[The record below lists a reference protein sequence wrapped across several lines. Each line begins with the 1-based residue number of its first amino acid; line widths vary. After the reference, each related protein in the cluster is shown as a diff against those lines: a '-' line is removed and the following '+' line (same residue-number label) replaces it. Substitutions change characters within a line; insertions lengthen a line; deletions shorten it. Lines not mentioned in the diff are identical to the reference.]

1 MTSSAKQFRRDA
13 TAKAAN
19 SQHRAVLEKNIAT
32 YDAAVALGKTRY
44 VGWENARSVA
54 AQIKWE
60 ALNHLGQYLEQFER
74 AVVENSGH
82 IFWAETAE
90 DARRYIVELALRLG
104 VQKVVK
110 SKSMVTEEID
120 LNAAFA
126 AAGIESV
133 ETDLGEFICQLRG
146 EPPYHIVTPI
156 MHLTK
161 ADVAA
166 LFHEKFGTP
175 TTATAEELA
184 GVAREQL
191 RRVFLSAD
199 MGVTG
204 ANFLVADT
212 GMVALST
219 NEGNGRL
226 SVSLPRIH
234 VAVAGIE
241 KVIPCL
247 EDLAVLWPVLAAA
260 GNGQAVT
267 VYNTLLG
274 GPRHDDETDGPGE
287 FHVVLLDNGRT
298 RLLADAEQRDALHCI
313 RCGACLNA
321 CPVYKNI
328 GGHAYGTT
336 YQGPIGSVITPH
348 LRDACEWSHLSYAS
362 SLCGACTGVCPVRI
376 DIHHHLLHNRRN
388 AVRHKFDN
396 PFQRLA
402 FKAWLWAMQDATR
415 YRVGGKLARLAMRFG
430 LAQPFLKPW
439 TQCRDLPAPPAQSFR
454 EWWKRQ
460 DPHPDPLPYTTRER
474 EVFASPPS
482 AGGEDQGEGAEH
494 GGNTAKHS

>member
-1 MTSSAKQFRRDA
+1 MNAAQQFRRA
-13 TAKAAN
+13 AAKKAADPR
-19 SQHRAVLEKNIAT
+19 HRAVLEKNIAT
-32 YDAAVALGKTRY
+32 YDDAVARGRTRY
-44 VGWENARSVA
+44 AGWENARSTA
-54 AQIKWE
+54 AQIKWK
-60 ALNHLGQYLEQFER
+60 AINHLDSYLEQFER
-74 AVVENSGH
+74 AVVENGGH
-82 IFWAETAE
+82 VFWAETAE
-90 DARRYIVELALRLG
+90 DARRYIVELAQQRG

-110 SKSMVTEEID
+110 SKSMVTEEIH

-126 AAGIESV
+126 AAGIEPV

-146 EPPYHIVTPI
+146 ESPYHILTPI

-161 ADVAA
+161 TDVAI
-166 LFHEKFGTP
+166 LFHERFGTP
-175 TTATAEELA
+175 LTATAGELA

-191 RRVFLSAD
+191 RKVFLSAD

-234 VAVAGIE
+234 VVVAGIE
-241 KVIPCL
+241 KVIPHF
-247 EDLAVLWPVLAAA
+247 EDLAVLWPVLAQV
-260 GNGQAVT
+260 GTGQGVT
-267 VYNTLLG
+267 AYNTLVG
-274 GPRHDDETDGPGE
+274 APRRDGEPDSPTE

-298 RLLADAEQRDALHCI
+298 RLLADVEQRDALHCI

-376 DIHHHLLHNRRN
+376 DVHRHLLHNRRN
-388 AVRHKFDN
+388 AVRRKFDN
-396 PFQRLA
+396 PLQRLA
-402 FKAWLWAMQDATR
+402 FKAWCWVMQDATR
-415 YRVGGKLARLAMRFG
+415 YRITGKLARLAIRFG
-430 LAQPFLKPW
+430 LAAPLAKAWMQG
-439 TQCRDLPAPPAQSFR
+439 RELPEVPEQSFR
-454 EWWKRQ
+454 ELWAGMDDNSR
-460 DPHPDPLPYTTRER
+460 TR
-474 EVFASPPS
+474 S
-482 AGGEDQGEGAEH
+482 
-494 GGNTAKHS
+494 

>member
-1 MTSSAKQFRRDA
+1 MTAAQQFRRAA
-13 TAKAAN
+13 TAKVADPK
-19 SQHRAVLEKNIAT
+19 HRAVLENNIVT

-44 VGWENARSVA
+44 ADWENARSRA

-60 ALNHLGQYLEQFER
+60 AVNHLDRYLEQFER
-74 AVVENSGH
+74 AVGENGGRV
-82 IFWAETAE
+82 FWAETAE
-90 DARRYIVELALRLG
+90 DARRYIVELAQRHG

-110 SKSMVTEEID
+110 SKSMATEEIH
-120 LNAAFA
+120 LNTAFA
-126 AAGIESV
+126 AAGIESI

-146 EPPYHIVTPI
+146 EPPYHIITPI

-161 ADVAA
+161 SDVAA
-166 LFHEKFGTP
+166 LFHERFGTP
-175 TTATAEELA
+175 LTATAEELA
-184 GVAREQL
+184 CVAREQL
-191 RRVFLSAD
+191 RRVFISAD

-212 GMVALST
+212 GMVELST

-234 VAVAGIE
+234 VVVAGIE
-241 KVIPCL
+241 KVIPRF
-247 EDLAVLWPVLAAA
+247 EDLAVLWPVLAQI
-260 GNGQAVT
+260 GTGQAVT
-267 VYNTLLG
+267 SYNTLVG
-274 GPRHDDETDGPGE
+274 GPRRGSEPDGPGE

-298 RLLADAEQRDALHCI
+298 CLLADAEQRDALHCI

-362 SLCGACTGVCPVRI
+362 SLCGACTGACPVRI
-376 DIHHHLLHNRRN
+376 DIHRHLLHNRRN
-388 AVRHKFDN
+388 AVQRKFDN

-402 FKAWLWAMQDATR
+402 FKAWFWAMRDATC
-415 YRVGGKLARLAMRFG
+415 YRVSGKLARLAMRFG
-430 LAQPFLKPW
+430 LVQLFLKPW
-439 TQCRDLPAPPAQSFR
+439 TQCRNLPVSPAQDFRSLWSKMEGTGPSAPPPANVNHGAAGAAPS
-454 EWWKRQ
+454 KR
-460 DPHPDPLPYTTRER
+460 Y
-474 EVFASPPS
+474 S
-482 AGGEDQGEGAEH
+482 
-494 GGNTAKHS
+494 